1 MISPKMTSSH
11 STGRTAMASI
21 GRDSR
26 LFGYEVD
33 PVYYP
38 YLPVKVPPNSPLHY
52 VGFKVNAGV

>member
-1 MISPKMTSSH
+1 MISAKITRNH
-11 STGRTAMASI
+11 STGRAARANI

-52 VGFKVNAGV
+52 VGVKLNAGV